1 MNKTVSGR
9 LREYKNKGK
18 FQLSN
23 PKSGPGRLR
32 ERSLTRLLLQ
42 KFSHSSFKRGFTKVV
57 VTRAGRL
64 REWSQG
70 EL

>member
-1 MNKTVSGR
+1 MNNTWSGR

-42 KFSHSSFKRGFTKVV
+42 SL
-57 VTRAGRL
+57 VTVRSNEVSQRRL
-64 REWSQG
+64 
-70 EL
+70 